1 MALAQAKWR
10 RSRAVFDIEITIIAG
25 VVTSRPVE
33 RDFAMSR
40 TQSRQLTEEMP
51 PQVAIGRGGAR
62 HTARRRLL
70 RAMMEACVVLSLT
83 FATVA
88 VLCLFGLQR
97 ASALE
102 AVPVAGSEGRLAIGG
117 VLLAGFVALCGL
129 TSFMLR
135 NTLQPARRSEPVR
148 RRQG

>member
-1 MALAQAKWR
+1 
-10 RSRAVFDIEITIIAG
+10 
-25 VVTSRPVE
+25 
-33 RDFAMSR
+33 MSR
-40 TQSRQLTEEMP
+40 DLSRLSTE
-51 PQVAIGRGGAR
+51 QTLRAAGGRGA
-62 HTARRRLL
+62 HTARRRLI
-70 RAMMEACVVLSLT
+70 RALMEAGVVLSLT

-102 AVPVAGSEGRLAIGG
+102 LVAGPASDGRMAVGA
-117 VLLAGFVALCGL
+117 VLISAFVGLCGL

-135 NTLQPARRSEPVR
+135 NTLQPSRNEFPR